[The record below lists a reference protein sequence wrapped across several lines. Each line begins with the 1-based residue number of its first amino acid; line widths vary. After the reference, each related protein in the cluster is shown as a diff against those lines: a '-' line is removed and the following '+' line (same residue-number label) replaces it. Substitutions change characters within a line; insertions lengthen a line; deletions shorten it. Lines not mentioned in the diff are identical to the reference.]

1 MGVNGILPRI
11 LPSAGREN
19 YDLRSLKD
27 GLIALSAGENITSRK
42 RKGPQTRQQSSKK
55 PVWLRRK
62 IRVAIDLNGWISRAC
77 HGHGAYL
84 MDERHLSYHGRAMLS
99 KERLENNSV
108 TFNVGNDLP
117 ATNNVENNH
126 RKLPPAIHQQQQVEY
141 ISKCINF
148 LLQRITYLTSECNV
162 QILLVLD
169 GSTPPIKQT
178 EVSDRR
184 DKRRKAVE
192 ERDSEFSPQK
202 LQQQNGKEV
211 EAIATEKQAFY
222 RISASKRAGSGIDP
236 KLRSMLHSRLLNEL
250 RSHSLPFL
258 IAPYEADGQL
268 AYLSNSRM
276 VDAIITEDS
285 DLICLGVERIIYKLG
300 GWNGANETNR
310 STRVLMGTLLCR
322 KDLGSARGIDL
333 MDFSDVMVVVMFVS
347 AGCDYCNSL
356 KGIGIATARDIVARV
371 FFSRD
376 ADVPVLKRVLH
387 ELYQFCHK
395 EERARF
401 FPLEDE
407 EKESAR
413 RAYER
418 AFLGAVVMY
427 RHPLVY
433 DPFFGD
439 VIANDVSRVHI
450 ETSER
455 VFVSATFLRDEEL
468 LMEYEPYRKLVMD
481 REAIYEIVGRPRE
494 PHMAQNLARGSVDL
508 LNLVNNGS
516 EEDPAELFDLLNGDA
531 LAGSSETFNL
541 VHNTQQ
547 EEVDFNQLLQG
558 TTSCMSSNSVLQP
571 LSQEFSVAGRG
582 TQQSKSSSD
591 KTQSSLSPDLLAS
604 PSPVKHK
611 ITKN

>member
-42 RKGPQTRQQSSKK
+42 RKGPQTGQQSSKK

-99 KERLENNSV
+99 KERFENYSANFS
-108 TFNVGNDLP
+108 FGNDLP
-117 ATNNVENNH
+117 ATNNVHNNNG
-126 RKLPPAIHQQQQVEY
+126 KLPPAIHQQQQVEY

-162 QILLVLD
+162 RILLVLD

-178 EVSDRR
+178 VVSDRR

-192 ERDSEFSPQK
+192 ERDSEFSPQQ

-211 EAIATEKQAFY
+211 EAIATEKQAFS

-236 KLRSMLHSRLLNEL
+236 KLRSMLHSRLLDEL
-250 RSHSLPFL
+250 RSHSLPLL

-268 AYLSNSRM
+268 AYLSNSGM

-387 ELYQFCHK
+387 ELYQLCHK

-439 VIANDVSRVHI
+439 VIANDVSREYI
-450 ETSER
+450 EMPER
-455 VFVSATFLRDEEL
+455 VFVGASFLRDEEL

-481 REAIYEIVGRPRE
+481 REAVYEIVGRPRE
-494 PHMAQNLARGSVDL
+494 PHMAKNLARGSVDL
-508 LNLVNNGS
+508 LNLVKNGS
-516 EEDPAELFDLLNGDA
+516 EEDPAELIDLLNGEA
-531 LAGSSETFNL
+531 LAGASETFNL
-541 VHNTQQ
+541 VNNTQQ

-558 TTSCMSSNSVLQP
+558 TTSCLSSNCVLQP
-571 LSQEFSVAGRG
+571 LSQEFSVVGRG

-604 PSPVKHK
+604 PSPMKHK

>member
-1 MGVNGILPRI
+1 
-11 LPSAGREN
+11 
-19 YDLRSLKD
+19 
-27 GLIALSAGENITSRK
+27 
-42 RKGPQTRQQSSKK
+42 
-55 PVWLRRK
+55 
-62 IRVAIDLNGWISRAC
+62 
-77 HGHGAYL
+77 
-84 MDERHLSYHGRAMLS
+84 MLS
-99 KERLENNSV
+99 KERVENNSAN
-108 TFNVGNDLP
+108 FNVSNDLS
-117 ATNNVENNH
+117 AANNVGDNNGG
-126 RKLPPAIHQQQQVEY
+126 LPSAIHQQQQVEY

-178 EVSDRR
+178 VVSGRR

-192 ERDSEFSPQK
+192 ERDSEFLPQQQ
-202 LQQQNGKEV
+202 QQQNGEEV
-211 EAIATEKQAFY
+211 EAIATEKEAFS

-236 KLRSMLHSRLLNEL
+236 NLRSMLHSRLLNEL
-250 RSHSLPFL
+250 RSHSIPFL

-268 AYLSNSRM
+268 AYLSNSGM

-300 GWNGANETNR
+300 GWNGASETNR
-310 STRVLMGTLLCR
+310 STPVLMGTLLCR

-333 MDFSDVMVVVMFVS
+333 MDFSDVMLVVMFVS

-356 KGIGIATARDIVARV
+356 KGIGIVTARDIVARV
-371 FFSRD
+371 FFSPD
-376 ADVPVLKRVLH
+376 ANVPVLKQVLH
-387 ELYQFCHK
+387 ELYQLCHK
-395 EERARF
+395 EERAQL

-413 RAYER
+413 RSYER
-418 AFLGAVVMY
+418 EFLGAVVMY

-439 VIANDVSRVHI
+439 VIANDVSREHS
-450 ETSER
+450 ETSKR
-455 VFVSATFLRDEEL
+455 VFVSASFLRDEEL

-481 REAIYEIVGRPRE
+481 REAIYEIVGRPRA
-494 PHMAQNLARGSVDL
+494 PHMTQKIAGGSVDRPT
-508 LNLVNNGS
+508 LVNNGS
-516 EEDPAELFDLLNGDA
+516 EEDPAELFDLPNGDA
-531 LAGSSETFNL
+531 LAGALETINVL
-541 VHNTQQ
+541 HNTHE
-547 EEVDFNQLLQG
+547 EEVDFNRLMQG
-558 TTSCMSSNSVLQP
+558 TTSCLSSNSGLQP

-591 KTQSSLSPDLLAS
+591 KTMSSLSPDLLAS

-611 ITKN
+611 IMMKN